1 MKNMAN
7 FAVEELEPRMEMQM
21 LGLGV
26 DPRIIEETWYSDGSY
41 ELYIEYGYIE
51 FSDGSYIEWL

>member
-41 ELYIEYGYIE
+41 SLYIEYGYVE